1 MQIEKF
7 IENLRNTDL
16 YIKEIYTKGG
26 CFQFYVFLSKMFEGC
41 TPFIN
46 SKKNHIITRYKSKF
60 YDINELIEDGSDFK
74 KLKDEEIPL
83 VARWSC
89 WKNNILYLEECE
101 ECGSPFELRDGLK
114 NEAVQLETLKQKYVL
129 LSELESE
136 LPYNSNSKVSRFI
149 DKKMRII
156 LTEIETIKKK

>member
-1 MQIEKF
+1 
-7 IENLRNTDL
+7 
-16 YIKEIYTKGG
+16 
-26 CFQFYVFLSKMFEGC
+26 MFEGC

>member
-60 YDINELIEDGSDFK
+60 YDINGLVEDGSDFK

-136 LPYNSNSKVSRFI
+136 LHYNSNSKVSRFI
-149 DKKMRII
+149 DKKMRIN
-156 LTEIETIKKK
+156 LTENETIKKK